1 MRSNECGRDGFGGF
15 DAYVQLVF
23 GLARGWTKCERPVE
37 WVGNDRVA
45 WYLYSVGRAFV
56 VHFVEDDRHR
66 LGRHLVRF
74 FLFFFILVC
83 GAA

>member
-45 WYLYSVGRAFV
+45 WYKYMLRK
-56 VHFVEDDRHR
+56 RHQ
-66 LGRHLVRF
+66 LVSF
-74 FLFFFILVC
+74 QSEKYL
-83 GAA
+83 A